1 MFDFILDPLATIAQW
16 VGYGIVASF
25 IVGSLFI
32 LVALP
37 IAIKLTAVAV
47 ARTVIVETA
56 NLLTQSGAVA
66 QMSNAVNSVTVA
78 ANKISKQLEE
88 NKNTQPFR
96 IIETENE
103 RVM

>member
-1 MFDFILDPLATIAQW
+1 MFDLILDPLATIAQW

-32 LVALP
+32 LVAIP

-47 ARTVIVETA
+47 AKTVIVETA
-56 NLLTQSGAVA
+56 NLLAQSGAVA

-78 ANKISKQLEE
+78 ANKISKQLDE
-88 NKNTQPFR
+88 NKNVQSFK

>member
-56 NLLTQSGAVA
+56 NLLTQSGAIA

-78 ANKISKQLEE
+78 ANQMTKQLEQ
-88 NKNTQPFR
+88 NKNAQSFR

>member
-1 MFDFILDPLATIAQW
+1 LFDFILDPLATIAQW

-32 LVALP
+32 LIAIP
-37 IAIKLTAVAV
+37 IAIKITAVAV

-56 NLLTQSGAVA
+56 NLLTQSGALA

-78 ANKISKQLEE
+78 ANQMTKQMEQ
-88 NKNTQPFR
+88 NKNAQQFR

>member
-1 MFDFILDPLATIAQW
+1 LFDFILDPLATIAQW

-32 LVALP
+32 LVAIP

-47 ARTVIVETA
+47 AKTVIVETA
-56 NLLTQSGAVA
+56 NLLAQSGAVA

-78 ANKISKQLEE
+78 ANKISKQLDE
-88 NKNTQPFR
+88 NKNVQSFK

>member
-32 LVALP
+32 LVAIP

-47 ARTVIVETA
+47 AKTVIVETA
-56 NLLTQSGAVA
+56 NLLAQSGAVA

-78 ANKISKQLEE
+78 ANKISKQLDE
-88 NKNTQPFR
+88 NKNVQSFK